1 MDVITRISSPLTES
15 WFAWLFFAFFVFW
28 VSKGM
33 FLAEANLVFR
43 GLFSKGERSYVGNVG
58 LQYLTTLYK
67 AGILA
72 LLIYM
77 LIHVDGE
84 FTFINCG
91 IVFVVILATILVQ
104 NLLVRLVG
112 LVFLSNRILESAI
125 EQRKL
130 IGDVLC
136 GLMPL
141 VVMLLCKIPSCGTVV
156 VCVLAL
162 LYIGMILVKSIQLF
176 YNNLLSV
183 LYVLLYIISLE
194 VIPLVATILWVKN
207 IIQ

>member
-1 MDVITRISSPLTES
+1 MDVITRISSPVTES

-58 LQYLTTLYK
+58 LQYLTILYK
-67 AGILA
+67 AGIMA

-77 LIHVDGE
+77 LIHADGE
-84 FTFINCG
+84 FILINYG
-91 IVFVVILATILVQ
+91 IVFGVILATILVQ

-112 LVFLSNRILESAI
+112 VVFLSNRMLESAL
-125 EQRKL
+125 EQRGL

-141 VVMLLCKIPSCGTVV
+141 AIMLLYMIPACGMLVV
-156 VCVLAL
+156 IVL
-162 LYIGMILVKSIQLF
+162 S
-176 YNNLLSV
+176 LLSV

-194 VIPLVATILWVKN
+194 VIPLVGAILWIKN

>member
-1 MDVITRISSPLTES
+1 M
-15 WFAWLFFAFFVFW
+15 
-28 VSKGM
+28 
-33 FLAEANLVFR
+33 LV
-43 GLFSKGERSYVGNVG
+43 
-58 LQYLTTLYK
+58 
-67 AGILA
+67 
-72 LLIYM
+72 
-77 LIHVDGE
+77 HVDGE

-91 IVFVVILATILVQ
+91 IVFGVILATILVQ

-112 LVFLSNRILESAI
+112 LVFLSNRMLESAL
-125 EQRKL
+125 EQRGL

-141 VVMLLCKIPSCGTVV
+141 AIMLLYMIPACGMLVV
-156 VCVLAL
+156 IVLSL
-162 LYIGMILVKSIQLF
+162 LYVGMILVKAIQLC

-194 VIPLVATILWVKN
+194 VIPLVGAILWIKN

>member
-1 MDVITRISSPLTES
+1 MDVITRISSPVTES

-58 LQYLTTLYK
+58 LQYLTILYK
-67 AGILA
+67 AGIMA

-77 LIHVDGE
+77 LIHADGE
-84 FTFINCG
+84 FILINYG
-91 IVFVVILATILVQ
+91 IVFGVILATILVQ

-112 LVFLSNRILESAI
+112 VVFLSNRMLESAL
-125 EQRKL
+125 EQRGL

-141 VVMLLCKIPSCGTVV
+141 AIMLLYMIPACGMLVV
-156 VCVLAL
+156 IVLSL
-162 LYIGMILVKSIQLF
+162 LYVGMILVKAIQLC

-194 VIPLVATILWVKN
+194 VIPLVGAILWIKN

>member
-58 LQYLTTLYK
+58 LQYLTILYK

-91 IVFVVILATILVQ
+91 IVFMVILATILAQ

-112 LVFLSNRILESAI
+112 VVFLSNRMLESAL
-125 EQRKL
+125 EQRRL

-141 VVMLLCKIPSCGTVV
+141 AIMLLYMIPACGMFVV
-156 VCVLAL
+156 IVLSL
-162 LYIGMILVKSIQLF
+162 LYVGMILIKAIQLC

-183 LYVLLYIISLE
+183 LYVLLYITSLE
-194 VIPLVATILWVKN
+194 IIPLVGAILWIKN